1 MRYLIIALLC
11 LSVGSCEKDIT
22 IQLDPSVSRLVVDAT
37 IENGRPPMV
46 FLSKSLDY
54 FSKIDPAVLSS
65 SFVRNAKVRISD
77 GSTEVLLKEDSIKN
91 TAGNKIFF
99 YTTSGPSLS
108 FLGKLKSSYSI
119 VIEAEGKVYN
129 ASTTIPETTR
139 KIDSLWWEK
148 VPLAK
153 DSNRVKVV
161 IRATDRPGLGDY
173 IRFFT
178 KVGQQ
183 PFLPGFNSVFDD
195 QVIDGQQYTIPV
207 DKGFDKNTQFSD
219 STSYFK
225 RGDTVMIKV
234 CNIDKQTYD
243 FWRTSEFNFQSVG
256 NPFSSPIRILSNISN
271 DALGYFGG
279 YGCQYKTIIIP
290 R

>member
-1 MRYLIIALLC
+1 M
-11 LSVGSCEKDIT
+11 
-22 IQLDPSVSRLVVDAT
+22 SRLVVDAT

-65 SFVRNAKVRISD
+65 SFVHNAKVRITD

-91 TAGNKIFF
+91 STGTKIYF
-99 YTTSGPSLS
+99 YTTSGQSLT
-108 FLGKLKSSYSI
+108 FLGKLKTSYSI
-119 VIEAEGKVYN
+119 VIEAEGNVYN
-129 ASTTIPETTR
+129 AKTSIPETTR
-139 KIDSLWWEK
+139 KIDSIWWEK

-153 DSNRVKVV
+153 DSNRIKVM
-161 IRATDRPGLGDY
+161 IKATDRPGLGDY

-178 KVGQQ
+178 KAGQQ

-195 QVIDGQQYTIPV
+195 QVIDGQQYSVPV
-207 DKGFDKNTQFSD
+207 DKGFDKNSQFSD

-225 RGDTVMIKV
+225 RGDTVMIKL
-234 CNIDKQTYD
+234 CNIDRQTYD

-279 YGCQYKTIIIP
+279 YGCQYRTIIIP

>member
-1 MRYLIIALLC
+1 M
-11 LSVGSCEKDIT
+11 VVSCEKDIT
-22 IQLDPSVSRLVVDAT
+22 IQLDPSMSRLVVDAT

-77 GSTEVLLKEDSIKN
+77 GSTDVLLKEDSIKN
-91 TAGNKIFF
+91 SSGTKIFF

-119 VIEAEGKVYN
+119 AIETEGKVYN
-129 ASTTIPETTR
+129 ATTTIPETNR
-139 KIDSLWWEK
+139 RIDSLWWEK
-148 VPLAK
+148 VPSAK
-153 DSNRVKVV
+153 DSNRVRVV
-161 IRATDRPGLGDY
+161 IRATDKPGLGDY

-195 QVIDGQQYTIPV
+195 QIIDGQQYTVPV

-219 STSYFK
+219 STSFFR
-225 RGDTVMIKV
+225 RGDTVVIKL

-279 YGCQYKTIIIP
+279 YGCQYRTLIIP

>member
-1 MRYLIIALLC
+1 MRYSIIVLLC
-11 LSVGSCEKDIT
+11 LLVGSCEKDIT

-77 GSTEVLLKEDSIKN
+77 GSTDVLLKEDSIKN
-91 TAGNKIFF
+91 STGAKIFF

-129 ASTTIPETTR
+129 ATTTIPETTR

-153 DSNRVKVV
+153 DSNRAKVV

-195 QVIDGQQYTIPV
+195 QVIDGQQYTVPV

-219 STSYFK
+219 STSFFR
-225 RGDTVMIKV
+225 RGDTVVIKL

-279 YGCQYKTIIIP
+279 YGCQYRTLIIP

>member
-1 MRYLIIALLC
+1 MRYLIIILFCLLI
-11 LSVGSCEKDIT
+11 VSCEKNINIT
-22 IQLDPSVSRLVVDAT
+22 LDASQSRLVVDAT

-65 SFVRNAKVRISD
+65 SFVRNAKVRITD
-77 GSTEVLLKEDSIKN
+77 GTTEVLLREDSIKIS
-91 TAGNKIFF
+91 TGNKIYF
-99 YTTSGPSLS
+99 YTTAGPSLS
-108 FLGKLKSSYSI
+108 FLGKLKSSYSM
-119 VIEAEGKVYN
+119 VIEAEGKVYS
-129 ASTTIPETTR
+129 ATTTIPETTR

-153 DSNRVKVV
+153 DSNRVNVM
-161 IRATDRPGLGDY
+161 IRAKDKPGLGDY

-178 KVGQQ
+178 KLGQQ
-183 PFLPGFNSVFDD
+183 PFFPGFNSVFDD
-195 QVIDGQQYTIPV
+195 QIIDGLQYTVPV
-207 DKGFDKNTQFSD
+207 DKGFDKNTPFSD

-225 RGDTVMIKV
+225 RGDTVMIKL

-256 NPFSSPIRILSNISN
+256 NPFSSPIRILSNINN

-279 YGCQYKTIIIP
+279 YGCQYRTIIIP

>member
-1 MRYLIIALLC
+1 MRYFIILFFC
-11 LSVGSCEKDIT
+11 LFAASCEKDIN
-22 IQLDPSVSRLVVDAT
+22 IQLDPSMSRLVVDAT

-91 TAGNKIFF
+91 SNGTKIYF
-99 YTTSGPSLS
+99 YTTSGQSLT

-119 VIEAEGKVYN
+119 VIEAEGNVYN
-129 ASTTIPETTR
+129 AKTTIPETTR
-139 KIDSLWWEK
+139 KIDSIWWEK

-153 DSNRVKVV
+153 DSNRIKVM
-161 IRATDRPGLGDY
+161 IKATDRPGLGDY

-178 KVGQQ
+178 KAGQQ

-195 QVIDGQQYTIPV
+195 QVIDGQQYSVPV
-207 DKGFDKNTQFSD
+207 DKGFDRNTQFSD

-225 RGDTVMIKV
+225 RGDTVMIKL
-234 CNIDKQTYD
+234 CNIDRQTYD

-279 YGCQYKTIIIP
+279 YGCQYRTIIIP

>member
-1 MRYLIIALLC
+1 MRYLIIVLFCLL
-11 LSVGSCEKDIT
+11 VGGCEKDIT
-22 IQLDPSVSRLVVDAT
+22 IQLDPSLSRLVVDAT

-54 FSKIDPAVLSS
+54 FSKIDPTVLSS
-65 SFVRNAKVRISD
+65 SFVRNAKVRITD

-91 TAGNKIFF
+91 SAGTKIFF

-108 FLGKLKSSYSI
+108 FLGKIKSSYSM
-119 VIEAEGKVYN
+119 VIEAEGMVYN
-129 ASTTIPETTR
+129 ATTTIPETTR

-153 DSNRVKVV
+153 DSNRVKIV
-161 IRATDRPGLGDY
+161 IRATDKPGLGDY

-207 DKGFDKNTQFSD
+207 DKGFDKNTPFSD

-225 RGDTVMIKV
+225 RGDTVTIKV

-279 YGCQYKTIIIP
+279 YGAQYRTIIIP

>member
-1 MRYLIIALLC
+1 MRYLLLSLLC
-11 LSVGSCEKDIT
+11 LMLAGCEKDIN
-22 IQLDPSVSRLVVDAT
+22 IKLDPSLTRLVIDAT

-54 FSKIDPAVLSS
+54 FSKIDPSVLSA
-65 SFVRNAKVRISD
+65 SFVHNAKIRISD
-77 GSTEVLLKEDSIKN
+77 RATEVLLKEDSIKN
-91 TAGNKIFF
+91 ASGTKIYF
-99 YTTSGPSLS
+99 YTTAASNAS
-108 FLGKLKSSYSI
+108 FLGKLNTSYDM
-119 VIEAEGKVYN
+119 VVETGGATYK
-129 ASTTIPETTR
+129 ASTKIPSITR

-148 VPLAK
+148 LPLAK
-153 DSNRVKVV
+153 DSNRAKVM

-195 QVIDGQQYTIPV
+195 QVIDGKSYTIQV
-207 DKGFDKNTQFSD
+207 DKGFDKNGQFSD
-219 STSYFK
+219 SSSYFK
-225 RGDTVMIKV
+225 RGDTVILKL

-256 NPFSSPIRILSNISN
+256 NPFSSPIRILSNIDN
-271 DALGYFGG
+271 GALGYFGG
-279 YGCQYKTIIIP
+279 YGAQFRTIIIP
-290 R
+290 K

>member
-1 MRYLIIALLC
+1 MRYLIILLLC
-11 LSVGSCEKDIT
+11 LLVGSCEKDIT
-22 IQLDPSVSRLVVDAT
+22 IQLDPSLSRLVVDAT

-65 SFVRNAKVRISD
+65 SFVHNAKVRISD
-77 GSTEVLLKEDSIKN
+77 GSTDVLLKEDSIKN
-91 TAGNKIFF
+91 STGTKIYF
-99 YTTSGPSLS
+99 YTIAGQSLP

-119 VIEAEGKVYN
+119 TIEADGKVYN
-129 ASTTIPETTR
+129 AKTTIPEITR

-161 IRATDRPGLGDY
+161 VRATDKPGLGDY

-207 DKGFDKNTQFSD
+207 DKGFDKNAQFSD

-256 NPFSSPIRILSNISN
+256 NPFSSPIRILSNINN

>member
-1 MRYLIIALLC
+1 MRYLIILLLC
-11 LSVGSCEKDIT
+11 LLVGSCEKDIT
-22 IQLDPSVSRLVVDAT
+22 IQLDPSLSRLVVDAT

-65 SFVRNAKVRISD
+65 SFVHNAKVRISD
-77 GSTEVLLKEDSIKN
+77 GSTDVLLKEDSIKN
-91 TAGNKIFF
+91 STGTKIYF
-99 YTTSGPSLS
+99 YTIAGQSLP

-119 VIEAEGKVYN
+119 TIEADGKVYN
-129 ASTTIPETTR
+129 A
-139 KIDSLWWEK
+139 K

-161 IRATDRPGLGDY
+161 VRATDKPGLGDY

-207 DKGFDKNTQFSD
+207 DKGFDKNAQFSD

-256 NPFSSPIRILSNISN
+256 NPFSSPIRILSNINN

>member
-1 MRYLIIALLC
+1 MRYLIIILLC
-11 LSVGSCEKDIT
+11 LLIESCEKDINIT
-22 IQLDPSVSRLVVDAT
+22 LDPSQSRLVVDAT

-77 GSTEVLLKEDSIKN
+77 GSTDVMLKEDSIKN
-91 TAGNKIFF
+91 STGTKIYF

-119 VIEAEGKVYN
+119 VIEADGKVYN
-129 ASTTIPETTR
+129 ATTTIPETTR

-153 DSNRVKVV
+153 DSNRVKVM
-161 IRATDRPGLGDY
+161 IRAKDKPGLGDY

-225 RGDTVMIKV
+225 RGDTVIIKV

-256 NPFSSPIRILSNISN
+256 NPFSSPIRILSNINN

>member
-1 MRYLIIALLC
+1 MAFLC
-11 LSVGSCEKDIT
+11 LMMGGCEKDIN
-22 IQLDPSVSRLVVDAT
+22 IQLDPSLTRLVVDAT

-54 FSKIDPAVLSS
+54 FSKIDPSVLSS
-65 SFVRNAKVRISD
+65 SFVHNARIRISD
-77 GSTEVLLKEDSIKN
+77 GSAEVLLKEDSIKN
-91 TAGNKIFF
+91 STGTKIYF
-99 YTTSGPSLS
+99 YTTSSPSITI
-108 FLGKLKSSYSI
+108 LGKLKTSYSL
-119 VIEAEGKVYN
+119 VIEAEGKQYN
-129 ASTTIPETTR
+129 ATTTIPETTR

-219 STSYFK
+219 STTYFK
-225 RGDTVMIKV
+225 RGDTVTIKL

-279 YGCQYKTIIIP
+279 YGCQYRTLVIP
-290 R
+290 K